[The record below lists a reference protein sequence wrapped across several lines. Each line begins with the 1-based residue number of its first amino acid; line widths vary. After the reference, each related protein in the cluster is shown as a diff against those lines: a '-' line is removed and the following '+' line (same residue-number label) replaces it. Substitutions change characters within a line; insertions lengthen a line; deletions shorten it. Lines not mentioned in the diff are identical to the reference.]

1 MVAKNPLIKDNELL
15 KIQDLRVYFE
25 TAKAYIK
32 AVDGVSL
39 SVREGEAFGLVGES
53 GSGKSVTIK
62 SIIGLIHP
70 PGKIVSGSV
79 QFKGQELTR
88 LSNRQYTSVRGNQ
101 IAMIMQDPMT
111 ALNPVTR
118 IRDQIKETLEEDGI
132 NSEKEIIERAVQL
145 MKLVGIPAP
154 ERRLNEYPHQF
165 SGGMRQRV
173 MIAIAL
179 SRNPKLMLADEPTT
193 AVDVTIQDQILK
205 LLVSLQRELGM
216 GLVLVTHDLGI
227 IAQTTDRVA
236 VMYAGRIMEQT
247 DTVTLFKNP
256 HHPYTIGLMNSI
268 PSKKLAG
275 EKLDPIPGLPPNLA
289 HVPEGCRFSPR
300 CVYAT
305 DECRQGDFVL
315 REVAPGHVS
324 ACIKDVR

>member
-1 MVAKNPLIKDNELL
+1 MAPNKEPDKGKELL
-15 KIQDLRVYFE
+15 KIEDLHVYFE

-62 SIIGLIHP
+62 SVIGLIHP
-70 PGKIVSGSV
+70 PGKIVSGSI
-79 QFKGQELTR
+79 QYKGQELTKI
-88 LSNRQYTSVRGNQ
+88 SNRQYYEIRGND

-111 ALNPVTR
+111 ALNPVMK
-118 IRDQIKETLEEDGI
+118 IRDQIKETLEEDI
-132 NSEKEIIERAVQL
+132 HMSEKDITERAVHL

-179 SRNPKLMLADEPTT
+179 SRNPNLMLADEPTT
-193 AVDVTIQDQILK
+193 ALDVTIQDQILK
-205 LLVSLQRELGM
+205 LLVSLQQKLGM
-216 GLVLVTHDLGI
+216 GLVLVTHDLGV

-236 VMYAGRIMEQT
+236 VMYAGRIMEMT
-247 DTVTLFKNP
+247 DTVTLFKKP

-275 EKLDPIPGLPPNLA
+275 EKLDPIPGLPPNMA
-289 HVPEGCRFSPR
+289 HVPPGCRFNPR

-305 DECRQGDFVL
+305 DECRQGEIGL

>member
-1 MVAKNPLIKDNELL
+1 MAPYSEPGKTNELL
-15 KIQDLRVYFE
+15 RINELKVYFE
-25 TAKAYIK
+25 MASAYIK

-39 SVREGEAFGLVGES
+39 SVNEGEAFGLVGES

-70 PGKIVSGSV
+70 PGKIVSGTI
-79 QFKGQELTR
+79 QYKGEELTKK
-88 LSNRQYTSVRGNQ
+88 SNQEYNKIRGKD

-111 ALNPVTR
+111 ALNPVMR
-118 IRDQIKETLEEDGI
+118 IRDQIKETLEEDGRV
-132 NSEKEIIERAVQL
+132 SEKDATERAINL

-193 AVDVTIQDQILK
+193 AIDVTIQDQILK
-205 LLVSLQRELGM
+205 LLVSLQHNLGM
-216 GLVLVTHDLGI
+216 GLVLVTHDLGV

-236 VMYAGRIMEQT
+236 VMYAGRIMEMT

-256 HHPYTIGLMNSI
+256 HHPYTIGLMNSV

-275 EKLDPIPGLPPNLA
+275 EKLDPIPGLPPSMA
-289 HVPEGCRFSPR
+289 HLPPGCRFNPR
-300 CVYAT
+300 CVYAS
-305 DECRQGDFVL
+305 DECKQGDFPL
-315 REVAPGHVS
+315 REIAPGHVS

>member
-1 MVAKNPLIKDNELL
+1 MLPKKDFSNEKELL
-15 KIQDLRVYFE
+15 KIEDLRVYFE
-25 TAKAYIK
+25 TAKAHIK

-39 SVREGEAFGLVGES
+39 SIREGETFGLVGES

-70 PGKIVSGSV
+70 PGKIVSGSIL
-79 QFKGQELTR
+79 FKGQELTKMN
-88 LSNRQYTSVRGNQ
+88 SRQYHDIRGND

-111 ALNPVTR
+111 ALNPVLR
-118 IRDQIKETLEEDGI
+118 IKEQIKETLEEDGQLG
-132 NSEKEIIERAVQL
+132 EKEVIERAVQL
-145 MKLVGIPAP
+145 MRLVGIPAP

-205 LLVSLQRELGM
+205 LLVNLQHKLGM

-236 VMYAGRIMEQT
+236 VMYAGRIMETT

-256 HHPYTIGLMNSI
+256 HHPYTMGLMNSI

-275 EKLDPIPGLPPNLA
+275 EQLDPIPGLPPNMA
-289 HVPEGCRFSPR
+289 HVPPGCRFNPR
-300 CVYAT
+300 CLYAT
-305 DECRQGDFVL
+305 DECRQGEIIL
-315 REVAPGHVS
+315 RQVAPGHVS